1 MRITVN
7 ESIGLAKVI
16 EPAFDDR
23 DIYLDKAVLDYLE
36 QENSLNKLENMQFF
50 VEPSLKVW
58 SISGEPPVGTP
69 GTIASLIFYVR
80 GSLNENELGIICT
93 LP

>member
-7 ESIGLAKVI
+7 ESISLAKVI
-16 EPAFDDR
+16 EPAFDGT
-23 DIYLDKAVLDYLE
+23 DIYLDETVLDYLE
-36 QENSLNKLENMQFF
+36 QQDRLNKLENMQFF
-50 VEPSLKVW
+50 VELSLKAW

-69 GTIASLIFYVR
+69 GTIASLIFYVS
-80 GSLNENELGIICT
+80 GSLKENELGIICT